1 MRKYFIRNDGEFYK
15 ANLHCHS
22 TVSDGKLSPDE
33 LKKIYKKHGYSVLAY
48 TDHNILIAH
57 PELRDEEFLPLNSYE
72 LSVFT
77 LDKYSGAAGKQ
88 YEKPCHLILIAKEEN
103 NLDMVCWN
111 RNFLFANAVNYESQ
125 AKFKKSEDNYDRVY
139 TPDCI
144 NDIINRA
151 HKGGYYVI
159 YAHPTWSGEIYPTYI
174 QYKNLD
180 AMEMIVLPG
189 GLGGVASARAS
200 QAALDALRWG
210 WEHDR
215 FVAAICAGPT
225 VLADLGI
232 SDGKK
237 ATCFP
242 GCEGQMG
249 KADMVPG
256 AAALR
261 DGKLITGTSAGC
273 AIPFAL
279 ELIKAL
285 KGSEAADKVA
295 KQIVIR

>member
-1 MRKYFIRNDGEFYK
+1 MVYVLLGTGFEEVEAIAPVDLMRRAGIEVQ
-15 ANLHCHS
+15 
-22 TVSDGKLSPDE
+22 TVGITGKTVAGSH
-33 LKKIYKKHGYSVLAY
+33 KIPVEA
-48 TDHNILIAH
+48 DIL
-57 PELRDEEFLPLNSYE
+57 PE
-72 LSVFT
+72 
-77 LDKYSGAAGKQ
+77 
-88 YEKPCHLILIAKEEN
+88 
-103 NLDMVCWN
+103 DMD
-111 RNFLFANAVNYESQ
+111 LESM
-125 AKFKKSEDNYDRVY
+125 D
-139 TPDCI
+139 
-144 NDIINRA
+144 
-151 HKGGYYVI
+151 
-159 YAHPTWSGEIYPTYI
+159 
-174 QYKNLD
+174 
-180 AMEMIVLPG
+180 MIVLPG